1 MGVVNAL
8 VMANEENNN
17 DVARSAVLCTLDGL
31 CLDLVV
37 EWLVGI
43 EGIVDDIG
51 LDRLRLCI
59 GIE

>member
-17 DVARSAVLCTLDGL
+17 DVARRAVLCTLDGL

-37 EWLVGI
+37 ECLVGI